1 MGIAK
6 RIDNKT
12 DRRER
17 IYCNQYG
24 TYGHT
29 CSAPAW
35 ILGLAKSMR
44 LDCEVIDGVNR
55 GLPHD
60 LGPSI
65 LFYRKDGSHIGRVFF
80 NADDPSRRP
89 HAGWPKY
96 LVHEPSGGGA
106 FGLESES
113 DLEGAI
119 RDLLSGVFGG
129 DS

>member
-1 MGIAK
+1 MGAAK
-6 RIDNKT
+6 TIDNKT

-35 ILGLAKSMR
+35 ILDLAKSSR
-44 LDCEVIDGVNR
+44 VDCEVIDGVNR
-55 GLPHD
+55 GFPHD

-65 LFYRKDGSHIGRVFF
+65 RFYRKDGSDLGRVFF

-89 HAGWPKY
+89 HVAYPRYRVCSAAGQS
-96 LVHEPSGGGA
+96 VA
-106 FGLESES
+106 LESEG

-119 RDLLSGVFGG
+119 CDLLSGVLGG